1 MKSLLTR
8 LSMLLCAFCM
18 STSLA
23 LAAEVVLYSSNQPEL
38 LDTISQ
44 DFKAKTGITLNIVRM
59 GTGEAMKRIDAEK
72 ANPLGDV
79 FWSGDVSVLDNAKAN
94 FMPYVSPEAKTLPAG
109 YKEKDNKWTAANT
122 HLMIIMANTSL
133 VPEAELPKSWAD
145 LLDPKWKDKIV
156 MANPQK
162 SGSAY
167 AQVYGLNKILGWEG
181 VQKLIKNVKVLDSS
195 SLIYKGTAAG
205 EFPLGITMEYAA
217 HRYVAGGDKNVKI
230 IYPTDGVISA
240 PEGVAIINNSK
251 NPEEAKKLVDYLLSQ
266 DVVNKVYVDYFR
278 RPARPDTVK
287 VEGMPAVSDLNIMK
301 GFDAAEANAM
311 QKELLGKWKKEILA
325 K

>member
-1 MKSLLTR
+1 MKKWLYSVLVLCSVLI
-8 LSMLLCAFCM
+8 LSSNITKA
-18 STSLA
+18 S
-23 LAAEVVLYSSNQPEL
+23 EVVLYSSNQPEL
-38 LDTISQ
+38 LDTIAQ
-44 DFKAKTGITLNIVRM
+44 DFKEKTGITLTVVRM

-94 FMPYVSPEAKTLPAG
+94 FMPYVSPEAKTLPAS

-133 VPEAELPKSWAD
+133 VPEAELPKSWKD

-167 AQVYGLNKILGWEG
+167 AQVYGLNKILGWDG
-181 VQKLIKNVKVLDSS
+181 VKKLVDNVKVLDSS

-217 HRYVAGGDKNVKI
+217 HRYVAGGQKDVKV
-230 IYPTDGVISA
+230 IYPSDGVISA
-240 PEGVAIINNSK
+240 PEGAAIIANCK
-251 NPEEAKKLVDYLLSQ
+251 HPEEAKKLVDYLLSKE
-266 DVVNKVYVDYFR
+266 VVDQIYSEYFR
-278 RPARPDTVK
+278 RPARPDTIV
-287 VEGMPAVSDLNIMK
+287 VENMPTVDSLNIMK
-301 GFDAAEANAM
+301 GFDPAEANAM
-311 QKELLGKWKKEILA
+311 QKSLLAKWKKLILA